1 MFFPIHILVRHMFEC
16 KSLCF
21 FYLLQHFSVSSP
33 EYSFICTISIFTPD
47 LMSSVSNASGG
58 ACWDCETRPDKV
70 IGPIFL
76 HLCREKIPEKYAYYY
91 PHFQDLCRKSENY
104 PAEFE
109 QFLSSRDDHIREWI
123 SEHRQESESDFQ
135 PMLSARDIVES
146 IFCSNTDTVVK
157 PVVLFSKKGYS
168 SSSGETAK

>member
-1 MFFPIHILVRHMFEC
+1 
-16 KSLCF
+16 
-21 FYLLQHFSVSSP
+21 
-33 EYSFICTISIFTPD
+33 
-47 LMSSVSNASGG
+47 MSNVINVGNSG
-58 ACWDCETRPDKV
+58 ACCDCDCETRPDKV
-70 IGPIFL
+70 IGSIFL
-76 HLCREKIPEKYAYYY
+76 HQCREKIPEKYALYY

-104 PAEFE
+104 PAELE

-123 SEHRQESESDFQ
+123 SEHRQESEPDFQ